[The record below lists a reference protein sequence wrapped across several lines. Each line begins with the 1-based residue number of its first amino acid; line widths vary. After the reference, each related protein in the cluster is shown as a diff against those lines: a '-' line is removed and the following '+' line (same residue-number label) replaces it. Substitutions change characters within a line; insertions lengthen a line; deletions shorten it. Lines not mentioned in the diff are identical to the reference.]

1 MNISVGGFAH
11 TAWKMENGARLVFP
25 SAAIVETQALGRGRI
40 VEVIRKSASQA
51 EWTVKSRSMDVPQV
65 AAETK
70 LPTCRPRAT
79 SAPS

>member
-40 VEVIRKSASQA
+40 VAGGKGGEIQ
-51 EWTVKSRSMDVPQV
+51 EHGC
-65 AAETK
+65 AAGGG
-70 LPTCRPRAT
+70 
-79 SAPS
+79 